1 MYLGIADISKG
12 YPAPN
17 VSVYCFY
24 GTSIS
29 IPETLIY
36 FSDDLNTEPAEV
48 VDAPG
53 GVVVNLRSA
62 EVCLNWQNEQQSWFS
77 CWRLPGACESQWN
90 GEE

>member
-62 EVCLNWQNEQQSWFS
+62 EVCLNWQNEQQS
-77 CWRLPGACESQWN
+77 
-90 GEE
+90 